1 MNIVGPNIRDTRIS
15 LDLSQKELVAKC
27 NLLGWEIS
35 RGTLAKIESR
45 TRKVSDEEVLCLAK
59 ALRVK
64 VGSLFQGL

>member
-15 LDLSQKELVAKC
+15 LCLSQKDLAAKC
-27 NLLGWEIS
+27 NLLGWEVS

-59 ALRVK
+59 ALSVE